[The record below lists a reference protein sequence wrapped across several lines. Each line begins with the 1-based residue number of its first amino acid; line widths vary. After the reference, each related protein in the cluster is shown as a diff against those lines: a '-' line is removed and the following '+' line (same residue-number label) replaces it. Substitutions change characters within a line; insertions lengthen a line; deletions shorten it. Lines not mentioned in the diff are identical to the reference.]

1 MLYLLIFRR
10 FTRVGIDCAD
20 ICLTRGAKRKLT
32 QSSLFNFRFS
42 KKVAV
47 EPTSK
52 SLDNELETKA
62 MNQFDEDSSSDK
74 AFLSLNS
81 ETVSSTAG
89 DTISSTSCL
98 DASLVISDTFY
109 IFALPNIIVKN
120 AANDCAMEH
129 CSSNVLQTVA
139 TSSNF
144 ESCEDTNSISTL
156 TVDTMIVGQKFHE
169 NIELQEGAGIT
180 VQRDPLNTKDRDAI
194 KVSIFSK

>member
-1 MLYLLIFRR
+1 MWIINLWFNTTDTGYYTQTPSCELVWSYRYSGMRASMLYLLIFRR

-81 ETVSSTAG
+81 ETEFDG
-89 DTISSTSCL
+89 W
-98 DASLVISDTFY
+98 
-109 IFALPNIIVKN
+109 
-120 AANDCAMEH
+120 
-129 CSSNVLQTVA
+129 
-139 TSSNF
+139 
-144 ESCEDTNSISTL
+144 
-156 TVDTMIVGQKFHE
+156 
-169 NIELQEGAGIT
+169 
-180 VQRDPLNTKDRDAI
+180 
-194 KVSIFSK
+194 

>member
-1 MLYLLIFRR
+1 M
-10 FTRVGIDCAD
+10 
-20 ICLTRGAKRKLT
+20 
-32 QSSLFNFRFS
+32 
-42 KKVAV
+42 
-47 EPTSK
+47 
-52 SLDNELETKA
+52 
-62 MNQFDEDSSSDK
+62 
-74 AFLSLNS
+74 
-81 ETVSSTAG
+81 
-89 DTISSTSCL
+89 
-98 DASLVISDTFY
+98 
-109 IFALPNIIVKN
+109 KN

-156 TVDTMIVGQKFHE
+156 TVDTMIVGRKFHE